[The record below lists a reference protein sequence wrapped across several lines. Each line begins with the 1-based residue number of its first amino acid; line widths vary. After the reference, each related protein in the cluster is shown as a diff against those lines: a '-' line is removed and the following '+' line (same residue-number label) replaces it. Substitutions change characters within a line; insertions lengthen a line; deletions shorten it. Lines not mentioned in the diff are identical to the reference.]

1 MYEASFSNTG
11 HSWQLETWRSYA
23 PALAE
28 CLERESSRYN
38 TESSD
43 DDRTQQLPYSQRW
56 RRSNRGTE
64 WMDWQSQ
71 ENTAA
76 RFLSSR
82 QGYAPGRLHR
92 EGLPAGFSAAWSDLT
107 AGLCLGRRAARLWA
121 PRMQQVAFRDLTASC
136 RQVRKTPD
144 VSKNCVTGTDKR
156 IFKTRPGIVG
166 VFTMQSRK
174 CLNSLTQSFCF
185 QSEWESPW
193 IKADMVHGNKP

>member
-1 MYEASFSNTG
+1 MRHRSQTLDIPGSWRLDGGATYLPLLNAWRENLADTTPRAVMTTEPSNYPTLKDG
-11 HSWQLETWRSYA
+11 GGATEGQSGLIGRVRRHSCKVSEF
-23 PALAE
+23 
-28 CLERESSRYN
+28 
-38 TESSD
+38 
-43 DDRTQQLPYSQRW
+43 
-56 RRSNRGTE
+56 
-64 WMDWQSQ
+64 
-71 ENTAA
+71 AA
-76 RFLSSR
+76 
-82 QGYAPGRLHR
+82 GLHR
-92 EGLPAGFSAAWSDLT
+92 EGLPAGFSTAWSDLT
-107 AGLCLGRRAARLWA
+107 AGLCLGREAARLWA
-121 PRMQQVAFRDLTASC
+121 SRMQQVAFRDLTASC